1 MEGMLLL
8 ALFTMKGSHPNV
20 CMGTGGCIPHVV
32 PMGVILQPRVGY
44 KTIARAY

>member
-20 CMGTGGCIPHVV
+20 CITGGCIPHVV
-32 PMGVILQPRVGY
+32 PMGVILQPGVGY
-44 KTIARAY
+44 KAIARAY